1 MSDINYSVLL
11 SLHDL
16 IQNLYYD
23 FEDMKWDAIAF
34 EEYLNDNGIF
44 FDENGTHLFKFMTD
58 ISSYTPSFLSNF
70 VRKQDNGPFGVY
82 YIVEE
87 RIGNSTS
94 TASLIIPEDIVL
106 LFNKENKIK

>member
-1 MSDINYSVLL
+1 MSDINNLVLQP
-11 SLHDL
+11 LHNL
-16 IQNLYYD
+16 IQNLYCD
-23 FEDMKWDAIAF
+23 FENMKWNAVVF

-44 FDENGTHLFKFMTD
+44 FDENGKHLFKFMTD

-106 LFNKENKIK
+106 LFK